1 MAAKRG
7 KGGDQAVA
15 QPANAPDDET
25 QVSHGEGLALE
36 RMVLFSDAVFAIAIT
51 LLIIEI
57 HPPHLEGT
65 VVTEEINAVLRLWP
79 SFFSFA
85 LSFLVIGRF
94 WIGHHNAFS
103 VVRHF
108 DPALVWPNLHLL
120 MSIAF
125 LPFATAFMG
134 ANFGHVVPMVFY
146 NLTLMTVALLSH
158 RLIRKAVRIDNLRP
172 GYDAGDIKHLRARGL
187 GVAIGA
193 FVAAIVACFYPNFSQ
208 FALVTIPLWQYLLDR
223 RTHRQASIVR
233 HG

>member
-7 KGGDQAVA
+7 RGGSEAGT
-15 QPANAPDDET
+15 PDDDA

-57 HPPHLEGT
+57 RPPHLESYNLAD
-65 VVTEEINAVLRLWP
+65 EIDAVWRLWP
-79 SFFSFA
+79 HFLSFA

-103 VVRHF
+103 VVKHF
-108 DPALVWPNLHLL
+108 DPTLVWPNFHLL

-134 ANFGHVVPMVFY
+134 ENFGHVVPMVFY
-146 NLTLMTVALLSH
+146 NLALMTVALLSY
-158 RLIRKAVRIDNLRP
+158 RLIRKAVHVDNLRP
-172 GYDAGDIKHLRARGL
+172 GYGADDVKHLRARGL

-193 FVAAIVACFYPNFSQ
+193 FVAAIVACFVPLFSQ
-208 FALVTIPLWQYLLDR
+208 YALVTIPLWQYLLDR
-223 RTHRQASIVR
+223 RAHWQASIVR